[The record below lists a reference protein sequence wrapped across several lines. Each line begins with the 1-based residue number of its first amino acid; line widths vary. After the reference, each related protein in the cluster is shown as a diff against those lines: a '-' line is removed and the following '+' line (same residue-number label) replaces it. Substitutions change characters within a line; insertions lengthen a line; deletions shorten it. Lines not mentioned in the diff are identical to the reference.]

1 MQDDGS
7 IPPMSPDDF
16 AALAAFAGPVFQES
30 RRLEAYTSENPIPG
44 THKDV
49 GSMNIKQGLEQA
61 QRLVQ
66 ASMLR
71 PPQPI
76 YVPPAVLD
84 PKDLVMGT
92 ASFSP
97 YPEPITNV
105 ENFPFSPSGNPPIST
120 IDPNQLELPFDTS
133 EHKITNDLLRE
144 ISKKLT
150 KVIGLLEKCEGDDK
164 FVPKLKPNVKQTQ
177 I

>member
-66 ASMLR
+66 ASILR
-71 PPQPI
+71 PQQPM
-76 YVPPAVLD
+76 YVPPAVIN
-84 PKDLVMGT
+84 PTDLVMGT
-92 ASFSP
+92 ATFTP

-105 ENFPFSPSGNPPIST
+105 ENFPFSPSGRTPIPKN
-120 IDPNQLELPFDTS
+120 DPNQLELPFDSS
-133 EHKITNDLLRE
+133 EQKITNDLLRE

-150 KVIGLLEKCEGDDK
+150 KVIGLLEKHEGNDK
-164 FVPKLKPNVKQTQ
+164 VVPKLKLNVKQTQ
-177 I
+177 V